1 MTKSTTRKNELI
13 KPVDLKEAL
22 STRYLSYALSTITAR
37 SLPDVRDG
45 LKPVHRRILYAMYS
59 TGNTADKQHRK
70 CANAVGYVMM
80 HFHPHGDGAI
90 YDSLVRMAQP
100 FVMRMPL
107 IDGQGNFGSIDGDN
121 AAAMRYTECRLTK
134 AGAALMTG
142 IEENAVDFADNY
154 NGQMREPRVLPSAYP
169 NLLVNGAMG
178 IAVGMATNVPPHNLS
193 EVCKALR
200 HLIKHPDAS
209 IRTLMK
215 YISGPDFPTG
225 GRIVEPFESL
235 LETYSS
241 GRGSIRLRA
250 HWEVEELKNGT
261 YQIVIS
267 EIPYQVQK
275 SRLIEKM
282 ADLLLEK
289 KLPLLQDLRD
299 ESAADVRII
308 LVPKNRSVDPI
319 VLMESLFKLTE
330 LEVKF
335 SVNMNVLNAQG
346 APEIM
351 DLASILRAFLDHRH
365 LVFFR
370 RCEFKLA
377 KINERLEVLN
387 GFLIVY
393 LNLDEVIR
401 IIRYED
407 EPAQALMKR
416 FSLSEIQVEAILNMR
431 LRALRKLEQLKI
443 ETEIQELTAEKKNL
457 EHYLSH
463 EDARWTAIDQ
473 ELEETTKTFG
483 SPRRTLFED
492 APNVAD
498 IPLDTMI
505 EKEAVTVVVSEQG
518 WVKTMKGSSADLE
531 IKYRDGDTGRYVLP
545 CYTTDKLLI
554 LTNVGRFYTLGV
566 DKLPGGRGFGE
577 PLRVMLELSPDI
589 HIVDVFTHSPL
600 QPIKRLLVSSDARGF
615 IVEENE
621 LIAQT
626 KQGKQILNLNEGAKA
641 LAAKPIDGDLVA
653 ILGENRK
660 LLLFS
665 VAEIPQ
671 MSKGKGVLL
680 QKYQG
685 CNVADVAITTL
696 ERGLACLKN
705 TPSAQT
711 NLKLWIGKRGQSG
724 KTPPA
729 GFPKANRF

>member
-1 MTKSTTRKNELI
+1 MAKNERIDSELI

-59 TGNTADKQHRK
+59 TGNTFEKQHRK

-100 FVMRMPL
+100 FLMRLPL

-134 AGAALMTG
+134 AGAALMIG

-154 NGQMREPRVLPSAYP
+154 NGQMREPKVLPSAFP

-178 IAVGMATNVPPHNLS
+178 IAVGMATNIPPHNLS

-200 HLIKHPDAS
+200 HMIKHPDAPL
-209 IRTLMK
+209 RTLMK

-235 LETYSS
+235 LETYAS
-241 GRGSIRLRA
+241 GRGSVRLRA
-250 HWEVEELKNGT
+250 HWEVEDLKNGT

-299 ESAADVRII
+299 ESAADVRIV
-308 LVPKNRSVDPI
+308 LVPKSRSVDPV

-330 LEVKF
+330 LETKF
-335 SVNMNVLNAQG
+335 SVNMNVLNAHG

-351 DLASILRAFLDHRH
+351 GLPAILRAFLDHRH
-365 LVFFR
+365 HVFFR
-370 RCEFKLA
+370 RCEFRLG
-377 KINERLEVLN
+377 KINERLEVLR

-393 LNLDEVIR
+393 LNLDEIIR
-401 IIRYED
+401 IIRNED
-407 EPAQALMKR
+407 EPAAVMMKTFGLTEVQA
-416 FSLSEIQVEAILNMR
+416 EAILNMR

-443 ETEIQELTAEKKNL
+443 ETEIQELTAEKNKL
-457 EHYLSH
+457 EHLIGH
-463 EDARWTAIDQ
+463 EDARWAAIDV
-473 ELEETTKTFG
+473 ELEEIIKAYG
-483 SPRRTLFED
+483 SPRKSLFEE
-492 APNVAD
+492 APLVNEIAFE
-498 IPLDTMI
+498 TMI

-518 WVKTMKGSSADLE
+518 WIKTIKGANADAE
-531 IKYRDGDTGRYVLP
+531 IKYREGDNSRYLIP
-545 CYTTDKLLI
+545 CFTTDKLLVM
-554 LTNVGRFYTLGV
+554 TSTGRFYTLGV

-577 PLRVMLELSPDI
+577 PLRVMLELSPDVY
-589 HIVDVFTHSPL
+589 IVEVFASSAANL
-600 QPIKRLLVSSDARGF
+600 QKRLLVSSDGRGF
-615 IVEENE
+615 VIEESE
-621 LIAQT
+621 LLAQT
-626 KQGKQILNLNEGAKA
+626 KQGKQVLNVNDGATA
-641 LAAKPIDGDLVA
+641 LAAIKVDGDMVA
-653 ILGENRK
+653 ILGDNRK
-660 LLLFS
+660 LLMFPIS
-665 VAEIPQ
+665 EVPV
-671 MSKGKGVLL
+671 MVKGKGVLL

-685 CNVADVAITTL
+685 SQVSDVTITTL
-696 ERGLACLKN
+696 ERGLSCLTR

-711 NLKLWIGKRGQSG
+711 NLKLWVGKRAQTG

-729 GFPKANRF
+729 GFPKNNKF